1 MVVHSPLVVLEKG
14 CIHGFVSPEHL
25 MIVQLFRLR
34 KILKTV
40 LHFRIMSH
48 AALSIFFVSLFYCI
62 RDFFLVGEIFLM
74 KAMLNCC
81 FFADLRVLNKYHSVE
96 SFSAFSNVY
105 DSSGLFGI
113 YLTTVS

>member
-1 MVVHSPLVVLEKG
+1 
-14 CIHGFVSPEHL
+14 
-25 MIVQLFRLR
+25 
-34 KILKTV
+34 
-40 LHFRIMSH
+40 
-48 AALSIFFVSLFYCI
+48 
-62 RDFFLVGEIFLM
+62 M

-81 FFADLRVLNKYHSVE
+81 FFADLRVLNKYNSVE

>member
-1 MVVHSPLVVLEKG
+1 
-14 CIHGFVSPEHL
+14 
-25 MIVQLFRLR
+25 
-34 KILKTV
+34 
-40 LHFRIMSH
+40 
-48 AALSIFFVSLFYCI
+48 
-62 RDFFLVGEIFLM
+62 VGEIFLM

-81 FFADLRVLNKYHSVE
+81 FFADRRVLNKYHLVD